1 MSMDLNYRKK
11 VRIFLSAENTESTSN
26 KKELIGMKIQEL
38 QERNALV
45 DNFTIVICGN
55 L

>member
-1 MSMDLNYRKK
+1 LG
-11 VRIFLSAENTESTSN
+11 VGT
-26 KKELIGMKIQEL
+26 IGMKIQEL

-45 DNFTIVICGN
+45 DNFTIVICGS